1 VSTQIAQLVVLFV
14 AKVNAS
20 SREPE
25 SLEEVP
31 DALRDGTQE
40 DDWTSWLIR
49 GSDNAARI
57 EALEKRLG
65 APFPPSFRE
74 FLSRY
79 SFPAFEF
86 GSLMFFANTGKEVFW
101 ELGTKLFADPYLSPF
116 LLKAGYIQIGNPW
129 FYNYDPVCFES
140 KAKAAEG
147 RIVQIDHEAIL
158 CFEKLP
164 IVRGIAPSFV
174 EFMRNVIERADA

>member
-1 VSTQIAQLVVLFV
+1 MSMQIARVVDLFV
-14 AKVNAS
+14 ETVNAS
-20 SREPE
+20 SRDLE
-25 SLEEVP
+25 SLDDVP
-31 DALRDGTQE
+31 EALRVGTQQN
-40 DDWTSWLIR
+40 DWTSWRIKD
-49 GSDNAARI
+49 SDNAARI
-57 EALEKRLG
+57 EAVEKRVG
-65 APFPPSFRE
+65 MPFPPSFRD

-86 GSLMFFANTGKEVFW
+86 GSLMFFANTGEDVFW
-101 ELGTKLFADPYLSPF
+101 ELGTNLFADPCLSPF

-158 CFEKLP
+158 CFDKLH
-164 IVRGIAPSFV
+164 IVRELAPSFV
-174 EFMRNVIERADA
+174 KFMKNAIERADA